1 MRNMREEF
9 CSVIEYAYTC
19 EETQGEERN
28 SCSACKKNFS
38 QSQNMTISCIVCG
51 KEFLR
56 KLHLKSHMKNHMM
69 GRWN

>member
-28 SCSACKKNFS
+28 SCSACKK
-38 QSQNMTISCIVCG
+38 
-51 KEFLR
+51 KFLSIT
-56 KLHLKSHMKNHMM
+56 KYDNQLHCM
-69 GRWN
+69 R